1 MSNDSEANAAAWNS
15 LGTAVSAGTAA
26 IGQSVASKKQYE
38 RTQHLMEIQQQN
50 QEKLNTTAYNRQMQM
65 WEDTNFDAQRK
76 QMEKAGLSVGM
87 MYGGNG
93 GGGSTVGSGATGQ
106 ASGGHAPQ
114 QGMDIGSI
122 VQATMAATQQELM
135 RAQTKKIE
143 EEAQAQ
149 KIDNEIMETGYGK
162 EAKVAENSN
171 RASSAISEGQILFE
185 GKETPTN
192 MFERLSHN
200 EKEQLFTETIG
211 MKIENEAK
219 KANVELTK
227 QQTEEIWH
235 RIRQNWAQIGI
246 GGISKIIQGVITKGK

>member
-1 MSNDSEANAAAWNS
+1 MGSESDSNAAAWNAA
-15 LGTAVSAGTAA
+15 GQTASAGVAA
-26 IGQSVASKKQYE
+26 IGQSVASKKQFE
-38 RTQHLMEIQQQN
+38 RSKELMDIQMQN
-50 QEKLNTTAYNRQMQM
+50 QERMNENANARALQM
-65 WEDTNFDAQRK
+65 WKDTNYSAQ
-76 QMEKAGLSVGM
+76 MGELEKAGLNPALI
-87 MYGGNG
+87 YGKG
-93 GGGSTVGSGATGQ
+93 GAGGSTQGAATAGS

-114 QGMDIGSI
+114 VGMDIASI
-122 VQATMAATQQELM
+122 VQAAMAATQMGLM
-135 RAQTKKIE
+135 KAQTKKIE

-149 KIDNEIMETGYGK
+149 QIDNEIMETGYGK
-162 EAKVAENSN
+162 EATIAENSN

-219 KANVELTK
+219 KANVELTQ

-246 GGISKIIQGVITKGK
+246 GGIGKVIQGVITKGK